1 MSTPVLTPPSHP
13 RHHQE
18 FQAGRVGVGVF
29 NPASLWALVRYDVL
43 TLPAAS
49 VVAPVVLVV
58 AGAAGLVLTLAR
70 GRRQH

>member
-1 MSTPVLTPPSHP
+1 VAEHDIDVTSLVFGVL
-13 RHHQE
+13 
-18 FQAGRVGVGVF
+18 FLGLAG
-29 NPASLWALVRYDVL
+29 LWALVRYDVL